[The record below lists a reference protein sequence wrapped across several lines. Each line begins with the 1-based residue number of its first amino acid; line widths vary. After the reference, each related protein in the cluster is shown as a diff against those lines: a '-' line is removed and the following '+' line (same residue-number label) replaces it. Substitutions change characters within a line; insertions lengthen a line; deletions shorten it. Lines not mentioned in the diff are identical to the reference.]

1 MKESYFTKESIDDKS
16 SGMLNELRIQND
28 RRNIVFKPEKSA
40 LLIIDAQKYFLDKT
54 SHAYI
59 PSSFAIIPKI
69 KNLLDVYTSMPFP
82 VIMTQHINNEQ
93 SADMLAVW
101 WGDLITK
108 KDSMFEITP
117 ELHDK
122 SAIIVEKAQYDA
134 FYQTPLENI
143 LKEKGITQVVITGV
157 MTNLCC
163 ETTARS
169 AFVRGFSVFFTVD
182 GTATYNEEFHK
193 ASLLNLSYGF
203 ATPVLCRELIN
214 HITETKNKNE

>member
-1 MKESYFTKESIDDKS
+1 MKENYFLKDSIDEKS
-16 SGMLNELRIQND
+16 LEMLSELGKQND
-28 RRNIVFKPEKSA
+28 KRNIIFKPEESA
-40 LLIIDAQKYFLDKT
+40 LLIIDTQKYFFDKT

-59 PSSFAIIPKI
+59 PASQAIIPKI
-69 KNLLDVYTSMPFP
+69 KNVLDVYTNMSFP

-93 SADMLAVW
+93 NADMLTVW
-101 WGDLITK
+101 WGDLITE
-108 KDSMFEITP
+108 KDSMCEITP
-117 ELHDK
+117 ELFNK
-122 SAIIVEKAQYDA
+122 SATIVKKAQYDA

-143 LKEKGITQVVITGV
+143 LKEKGVTQIVITGV

-193 ASLLNLSYGF
+193 ATLLNLSYGF
-203 ATPVLCRELIN
+203 AIPILCDDLVK
-214 HITETKNKNE
+214 HIIETKNKNE

>member
-1 MKESYFTKESIDDKS
+1 MKENYFTEESIDDKS
-16 SGMLNELRIQND
+16 SEMLNKLRMQTD
-28 RRNIVFKPEKSA
+28 RMNIVFKPDESA

-54 SHAYI
+54 SHAYV
-59 PSSFAIIPKI
+59 PSSLAIIPNI
-69 KNLLDVYTSMPFP
+69 KSLMDVYNNMSFP

-93 SADMLAVW
+93 NADMLAVW
-101 WGDLITK
+101 WGDLITE
-108 KDSMFEITP
+108 KDSMCEITP
-117 ELHDK
+117 ELFNK
-122 SAIIVEKAQYDA
+122 SATIVKKTQYDA

-143 LKEKGITQVVITGV
+143 LKEKGVTQVVITGV

-182 GTATYNEEFHK
+182 GTATYNEDFHN

-203 ATPVLCRELIN
+203 ATPILCKELEK
-214 HITETKNKNE
+214 HIIGTKNNNE

>member
-1 MKESYFTKESIDDKS
+1 MKENYFTEESIDDKS
-16 SGMLNELRIQND
+16 SEMLNKLRMQTD
-28 RRNIVFKPEKSA
+28 RRNIVFKPDESA

-54 SHAYI
+54 SHAFI
-59 PSSFAIIPKI
+59 PSSLAIIPKI
-69 KNLLDVYTSMPFP
+69 KSLLEVYNSMSFP
-82 VIMTQHINNEQ
+82 VIMTQHINDEQ
-93 SADMLAVW
+93 NAEMLAVW
-101 WGDLITK
+101 WSDLITE
-108 KDSMFEITP
+108 DNSMCEITP
-117 ELHDK
+117 ELHHK
-122 SAIIVEKAQYDA
+122 SSTIVKKAQYDA

-143 LKEKGITQVVITGV
+143 LKEKGVTQVVITGV

-193 ASLLNLSYGF
+193 ATLLNLSYGF

-214 HITETKNKNE
+214 HITETKNEK

>member
-1 MKESYFTKESIDDKS
+1 MKEDYFTEESIDDKS
-16 SGMLNELRIQND
+16 SDMLYDLRMQNN
-28 RRNIVFKPEKSA
+28 RRNIIFKPEESA

-59 PSSFAIIPKI
+59 SGSLAIIPKI
-69 KNLLDVYTSMPFP
+69 KSLLEVYNSMSFP

-93 SADMLAVW
+93 NAEMLAVW
-101 WGDLITK
+101 WRDLITER
-108 KDSMFEITP
+108 DSMCEITT
-117 ELHDK
+117 ELHHK
-122 SAIIVEKAQYDA
+122 RVTIVKKAQYDA

-143 LKEKGITQVVITGV
+143 LKEKGVTQVVITGV

-193 ASLLNLSYGF
+193 ATLLNLSYGF

>member
-1 MKESYFTKESIDDKS
+1 MKENYFSKESIEDKS
-16 SGMLNELRIQND
+16 IEMLSELRKQND
-28 RRNIVFKPEKSA
+28 RRKIIFKPEESA

-54 SHAYI
+54 SHAFI
-59 PSSFAIIPKI
+59 PSSLAIIPKI
-69 KNLLDVYTSMPFP
+69 KSLLEVYNSMSFP
-82 VIMTQHINNEQ
+82 VIMTQHINDEQ
-93 SADMLAVW
+93 NAEMLAVW
-101 WGDLITK
+101 WSDLITE
-108 KDSMFEITP
+108 DNSMCEITP
-117 ELHDK
+117 ELHHK
-122 SAIIVEKAQYDA
+122 SSTIVKKAQYDA

-143 LKEKGITQVVITGV
+143 LKEKGVTQVVITGV

-193 ASLLNLSYGF
+193 ATLLNLSYGF

-214 HITETKNKNE
+214 HITETKNEK